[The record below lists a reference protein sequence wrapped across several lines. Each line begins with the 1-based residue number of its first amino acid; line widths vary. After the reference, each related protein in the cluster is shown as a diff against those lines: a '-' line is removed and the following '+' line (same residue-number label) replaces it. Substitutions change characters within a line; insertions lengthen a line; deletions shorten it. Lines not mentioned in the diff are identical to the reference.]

1 MKDREGENNFDSRN
15 FDGRKREITKRVEL
29 RNDTRGSDFLRF

>member
-15 FDGRKREITKRVEL
+15 FDEEREKLRKEL
-29 RNDTRGSDFLRF
+29 RNDTRGFDFLRF